1 MRQQAIRH
9 TITGVVAVILAV
21 ALTVMVNWLSARRWV
36 REDLT
41 STKIYTLSE
50 KSENILSDL
59 PENIEVVV
67 FMTPATSMYDQV
79 RELLERY
86 KAASD
91 KISVEYIDPEREPLK
106 TTQLAEKFGV
116 EVADTV
122 VFVLGDRTKYVTSD
136 QMAEMDYSGMQY
148 GQGPTMRAFK
158 GEEQFTSAILS
169 LVAPDV
175 PKVYFVT
182 SHGEAALEGGGG
194 SGDRSLAVL
203 GDTLKREN
211 MEAADVSLLSGEVP
225 ADADVVAIVGPTR
238 AYTES
243 EITALETFLDRGGR
257 LLVALDPLIE
267 PAGTMRPTRLEEM
280 LAARGVIV
288 NDDLVVDPSR
298 RLPFYDLS
306 AVYLQDFLSHPVTSG
321 LEGFAVLFTVARSLT
336 ADDAEA
342 AVLVQTSDD
351 GWGET
356 DLGMLLRGEPVAVDD
371 GDTAGPAVVAVA
383 VEGAATGAEA
393 GAEGLSEPTTYRLV
407 VFGDSDFMTDLD
419 IANAGNAV
427 LAGNAFNWLAARDS
441 LVGIPPRDV
450 EQVSLFLTQQ
460 QMRNLLLLVLVGMP
474 CAAILL
480 GVLVWRKRRH

>member
-1 MRQQAIRH
+1 
-9 TITGVVAVILAV
+9 
-21 ALTVMVNWLSARRWV
+21 
-36 REDLT
+36 
-41 STKIYTLSE
+41 
-50 KSENILSDL
+50 
-59 PENIEVVV
+59 
-67 FMTPATSMYDQV
+67 
-79 RELLERY
+79 
-86 KAASD
+86 
-91 KISVEYIDPEREPLK
+91 
-106 TTQLAEKFGV
+106 
-116 EVADTV
+116 
-122 VFVLGDRTKYVTSD
+122 
-136 QMAEMDYSGMQY
+136 
-148 GQGPTMRAFK
+148 
-158 GEEQFTSAILS
+158 
-169 LVAPDV
+169 
-175 PKVYFVT
+175 
-182 SHGEAALEGGGG
+182 
-194 SGDRSLAVL
+194 
-203 GDTLKREN
+203 
-211 MEAADVSLLSGEVP
+211 
-225 ADADVVAIVGPTR
+225 
-238 AYTES
+238 
-243 EITALETFLDRGGR
+243 
-257 LLVALDPLIE
+257 
-267 PAGTMRPTRLEEM
+267 MRPTRLEEM

-306 AVYLQDFLSHPVTSG
+306 AVYLQDFPSHPVTSG

-342 AVLVQTSDD
+342 AVLVQTSDE